1 MLMPVA
7 SVTLV
12 GLFGAVVALAS
23 RGWSPRAAL
32 GRGLV
37 GSWAGFVVG
46 GIVGLMVDV
55 VSHSGQYVAILGHL
69 GAIVGTASM
78 LRPAPARARPAK

>member
-1 MLMPVA
+1 MPVA
-7 SVTLV
+7 SVTLI

-23 RGWSPRAAL
+23 RGWSSRAAL

-37 GSWAGFVVG
+37 GAWVGFVVG
-46 GIVGLMVDV
+46 GTVGLMVDV

-78 LRPAPARARPAK
+78 LRPRPTRARPVR